1 MIDKTERCVYIIT
14 DEVPVEE
21 YGKTYRKQWM
31 EKYRIKD
38 DYYFNIP
45 SGLKLEIKTV
55 AIGVLQDG
63 YAPLCN
69 GDLVIVFNHSFCA
82 ERVNG
87 KIDFVEYET
96 CFCDPEYL
104 FMCED
109 TVFVADDWYDAHERC
124 VGYEGPILHYEGGFW
139 DCESDPV
146 VDPEF
151 ADEEDEEK

>member
-82 ERVNG
+82 ERCAKTRFLLLMTG
-87 KIDFVEYET
+87 MMLT
-96 CFCDPEYL
+96 S
-104 FMCED
+104 
-109 TVFVADDWYDAHERC
+109 VALVTKGR
-124 VGYEGPILHYEGGFW
+124 F
-139 DCESDPV
+139 
-146 VDPEF
+146 F
-151 ADEEDEEK
+151 TMKADSGTARVIRW